1 MFRIL
6 SLPDIWTDPNAF
18 GVGETGVIRYGA
30 DMFETALFISAFTT
44 LFVIID
50 PPGCAPIF
58 ATLTKGT
65 SRKHQRVMAFKSVGI
80 AAFILIGFA
89 FVGEWLF
96 AKLGIS
102 LDALRIAGGI
112 MLFIIGLNMVFEK
125 RTEKREDRAD
135 EILEEIE
142 DPEDISVFP
151 MGIPM
156 IAGPGT
162 MATLLILVKE
172 SQSSAEQIA
181 IVAALLVTLLITLVT
196 FLIAGPLIKL
206 MGKNF
211 TDVLTR
217 VLGVLLCTLASQ
229 FVLDGIKGALF

>member
-1 MFRIL
+1 MF
-6 SLPDIWTDPNAF
+6 
-18 GVGETGVIRYGA
+18 
-30 DMFETALFISAFTT
+30 DMELFLSAFAV

-65 SRKHQRVMAFKSVGI
+65 SRKHQTQMAFKSVFI
-80 AAFILIGFA
+80 AAIILFSFA
-89 FVGEWLF
+89 YGGEWIF

-125 RTEKREDRAD
+125 RTEKREGRAED
-135 EILEEIE
+135 ALE
-142 DPEDISVFP
+142 DAANPEDISVFP

-162 MATLLILVKE
+162 MASLLILMGKAAGRLQE
-172 SQSSAEQIA
+172 FA
-181 IVAALLVTLLITLVT
+181 ILAALASVLLVTLIAFLVSG
-196 FLIAGPLIKL
+196 FLIKL
-206 MGKNF
+206 MGKSM
-211 TDVLTR
+211 TDILTR
-217 VLGVLLCTLASQ
+217 VLGVLLATLAAQ
-229 FVLDGIKGALF
+229 FILDGVRGALF

>member
-1 MFRIL
+1 MFDV
-6 SLPDIWTDPNAF
+6 SLF
-18 GVGETGVIRYGA
+18 V
-30 DMFETALFISAFTT
+30 SAMAV

-65 SRKHQRVMAFKSVGI
+65 SRKHQKTMAFKSIGV

-89 FVGEWLF
+89 LCGEWLF

-102 LDALRIAGGI
+102 LDALRVAGGI

-125 RTEKREDRAD
+125 RTETREERA
-135 EILEEIE
+135 EETLEEAE
-142 DPEDISVFP
+142 NPEDISVFP

-162 MATLLILVKE
+162 MASLLLLM
-172 SQSSAEQIA
+172 SD
-181 IVAALLVTLLITLVT
+181 AADIGQQVSIMAALITVLLVTLLT
-196 FLIAGPLIKL
+196 FLVAGPLMKI
-206 MGKNF
+206 MGKGF

-217 VLGVLLCTLASQ
+217 VLGVLLATLAAQ
-229 FVLDGIKGALF
+229 FVIDGVLGAFRTVIG

>member
-1 MFRIL
+1 
-6 SLPDIWTDPNAF
+6 
-18 GVGETGVIRYGA
+18 
-30 DMFETALFISAFTT
+30 MFETALFISAFTT

-65 SRKHQRVMAFKSVGI
+65 SRKHQRIMAFKSVGI

-89 FVGEWLF
+89 YVGEWLF
-96 AKLGIS
+96 SKLGIS
-102 LDALRIAGGI
+102 LDALRISGGI

-135 EILEEIE
+135 ELLEDIE

-162 MATLLILVKE
+162 MATLLILMGNTDTRMG
-172 SQSSAEQIA
+172 QLAILSA
-181 IVAALLVTLLITLVT
+181 LVLTLVITLVT
-196 FLIAGPLIKL
+196 FLIAGPLMKL
-206 MGKNF
+206 MGKSF

-217 VLGVLLCTLASQ
+217 VLGVLLATLASQ
-229 FVLDGIKGALF
+229 FILDGVKGALF

>member
-1 MFRIL
+1 
-6 SLPDIWTDPNAF
+6 
-18 GVGETGVIRYGA
+18 
-30 DMFETALFISAFTT
+30 MFETALFISAFTT

-58 ATLTKGT
+58 ATLTQGT

-89 FVGEWLF
+89 FAGEWLF

-125 RTEKREDRAD
+125 RTEKREDRA
-135 EILEEIE
+135 EEFLEDVE
-142 DPEDISVFP
+142 DPEDISV
-151 MGIPM
+151 I
-156 IAGPGT
+156 
-162 MATLLILVKE
+162 TLL
-172 SQSSAEQIA
+172 
-181 IVAALLVTLLITLVT
+181 T
-196 FLIAGPLIKL
+196 FLVAGPLMKL
-206 MGKNF
+206 MGKSF
-211 TDVLTR
+211 TDILTR

-229 FVLDGIKGALF
+229 FVLDGIKGALL

>member
-1 MFRIL
+1 MFDL
-6 SLPDIWTDPNAF
+6 D
-18 GVGETGVIRYGA
+18 
-30 DMFETALFISAFTT
+30 LFLSAFAI

-58 ATLTKGT
+58 ATLTDGT
-65 SRKHQRVMAFKSVGI
+65 SRRHQKEMAFKAVGV
-80 AAFILIGFA
+80 AAIVLVLFA
-89 FVGEWLF
+89 FTGEWVF

-125 RTEKREDRAD
+125 RTETREDRAEDLLD
-135 EILEEIE
+135 EIA

-162 MATLLILVKE
+162 MASILLLVSKAEDAYAQATIMGALLIV
-172 SQSSAEQIA
+172 
-181 IVAALLVTLLITLVT
+181 LLITLLA
-196 FLIAGPLIKL
+196 FLIANPLLKL
-206 MGKNF
+206 MGKSLTN
-211 TDVLTR
+211 VITR
-217 VLGVLLCTLASQ
+217 VLGVLLTTLAAQ
-229 FVLDGIKGALF
+229 FIIDGIRGGLLDGLI

>member
-1 MFRIL
+1 M
-6 SLPDIWTDPNAF
+6 
-18 GVGETGVIRYGA
+18 GVGETHPIRYGA
-30 DMFETALFISAFTT
+30 AMFETALFISAFTT

-65 SRKHQRVMAFKSVGI
+65 SRSHQRNMAFKSVGI

-89 FVGEWLF
+89 YVGEWLF

-102 LDALRIAGGI
+102 LDALRISGGI

-125 RTEKREDRAD
+125 RTETREGRAD
-135 EILEEIE
+135 ELLEEIE

-162 MATLLILVKE
+162 MATLLILM
-172 SQSSAEQIA
+172 SNAPSRAGQLA
-181 IVAALLVTLLITLVT
+181 ILAALVLTLLITLVT
-196 FLIAGPLIKL
+196 FLIAGPLMKL
-206 MGKNF
+206 MGKSF

>member
-1 MFRIL
+1 MFDL
-6 SLPDIWTDPNAF
+6 D
-18 GVGETGVIRYGA
+18 
-30 DMFETALFISAFTT
+30 LFLSAFAI

-65 SRKHQRVMAFKSVGI
+65 TRQHQRAMAIKAVLVASI
-80 AAFILIGFA
+80 ILFGFA
-89 FVGEWLF
+89 YSGEFLF
-96 AKLGIS
+96 SKLGIS

-125 RTEKREDRAD
+125 RQEQREDRA
-135 EILEEIE
+135 EETLEMVE
-142 DPEDISVFP
+142 DPEDIAVFP

-162 MATLLILVKE
+162 MASLLLLMSKTDTLADQVSIMSALAAVLV
-172 SQSSAEQIA
+172 
-181 IVAALLVTLLITLVT
+181 ITFIT
-196 FLIAGPLIKL
+196 FLIAGPLMRL
-206 MGKNF
+206 MGKGF

-217 VLGVLLCTLASQ
+217 VLGVLLATLASQ
-229 FVLDGIKGALF
+229 FVLDGVRGGLIDGLIP

>member
-1 MFRIL
+1 
-6 SLPDIWTDPNAF
+6 
-18 GVGETGVIRYGA
+18 
-30 DMFETALFISAFTT
+30 MFELELFLSAFAV

-58 ATLTKGT
+58 ATLTHGT
-65 SRKHQRVMAFKSVGI
+65 SRKHQKAMAFKSVFI
-80 AAFILIGFA
+80 AAIILFGFA
-89 FVGEWLF
+89 YAGEF
-96 AKLGIS
+96 IFSKLGIS

-125 RTEKREDRAD
+125 RTEKREDRA
-135 EILEEIE
+135 EEALEEVK

-162 MATLLILVKE
+162 MASLLIMMGKTDTLAGQISILSALALTLIITLL
-172 SQSSAEQIA
+172 
-181 IVAALLVTLLITLVT
+181 T
-196 FLIAGPLIKL
+196 FLIAGPLMKL
-206 MGKNF
+206 MGKSV

-217 VLGVLLCTLASQ
+217 VLGVLLTTLAAQ
-229 FVLDGIKGALF
+229 FVLDGLKGSLF

>member
-1 MFRIL
+1 
-6 SLPDIWTDPNAF
+6 
-18 GVGETGVIRYGA
+18 
-30 DMFETALFISAFTT
+30 MFELELFLSAFAI

-65 SRKHQRVMAFKSVGI
+65 SRAHQKTMAIKSVLI
-80 AAFILIGFA
+80 ASVILIGFVFGGE
-89 FVGEWLF
+89 FVF
-96 AKLGIS
+96 DKLGIS

-125 RTEKREDRAD
+125 RTEAREERAED
-135 EILEEIE
+135 LLEETE

-162 MATLLILVKE
+162 MASLLLMTSEQDSIYGILTILG
-172 SQSSAEQIA
+172 AL
-181 IVAALLVTLLITLVT
+181 IVVLIMT
-196 FLIAGPLIKL
+196 FATFWIAGPLMKL
-206 MGKNF
+206 MGKSF
-211 TDVLTR
+211 TNVLTR
-217 VLGVLLCTLASQ
+217 VLGVLLATLAAQ
-229 FVLDGIKGALF
+229 FIIDGIYNSLIAGLVPAAT

>member
-1 MFRIL
+1 MF
-6 SLPDIWTDPNAF
+6 
-18 GVGETGVIRYGA
+18 
-30 DMFETALFISAFTT
+30 DMELFLSAFAV

-65 SRKHQRVMAFKSVGI
+65 SRKHQTSMAFKSVLI
-80 AAFILIGFA
+80 AAIILFGFA
-89 FVGEWLF
+89 YGGEWIF

-125 RTEKREDRAD
+125 RTEKREGRVEDA
-135 EILEEIE
+135 LEEASS
-142 DPEDISVFP
+142 PEDISVFP

-162 MATLLILVKE
+162 MASLLIMMGKAAGRPQEL
-172 SQSSAEQIA
+172 A
-181 IVAALLVTLLITLVT
+181 ILAALAAVLLVTLLS
-196 FLIAGPLIKL
+196 FLISGFLIKL
-206 MGKNF
+206 MGKSA
-211 TDVLTR
+211 TDVLT
-217 VLGVLLCTLASQ
+217 LSL
-229 FVLDGIKGALF
+229 IHI

>member
-1 MFRIL
+1 MGAIGA
-6 SLPDIWTDPNAF
+6 I
-18 GVGETGVIRYGA
+18 VYGRH
-30 DMFETALFISAFTT
+30 MFETALFISAFTT

-58 ATLTKGT
+58 ATLTQGT
-65 SRKHQRVMAFKSVGI
+65 SRKHQRIMAFKSVGI
-80 AAFILIGFA
+80 AALILIGFA
-89 FVGEWLF
+89 YVGEWLF

-112 MLFIIGLNMVFEK
+112 MLFMIGLNMVFEK
-125 RTEKREDRAD
+125 RTEKREDRA
-135 EILEEIE
+135 EEFLEDVE

-162 MATLLILVKE
+162 MATLLILMKE
-172 SQSSAEQIA
+172 TSTQGGQLA
-181 IVAALLVTLLITLVT
+181 ILTALVLTLIITLLT
-196 FLIAGPLIKL
+196 FLVAGPLIKL
-206 MGKNF
+206 MGKSF
-211 TDVLTR
+211 TDILTR

>member
-1 MFRIL
+1 MFDL
-6 SLPDIWTDPNAF
+6 
-18 GVGETGVIRYGA
+18 E
-30 DMFETALFISAFTT
+30 LFLSAFAV

-65 SRKHQRVMAFKSVGI
+65 SRKHQTAMAFKSVLI
-80 AAFILIGFA
+80 AAIILFGFA
-89 FVGEWLF
+89 YGGEWIF

-125 RTEKREDRAD
+125 RTEKREGRAED
-135 EILEEIE
+135 ALEEAS

-162 MATLLILVKE
+162 MASLLILMGKASGQPQE
-172 SQSSAEQIA
+172 LA
-181 IVAALLVTLLITLVT
+181 ILAALAAVLLVTLFA
-196 FLIAGPLIKL
+196 FLISGFLIKL
-206 MGKNF
+206 MGKSV

-217 VLGVLLCTLASQ
+217 VLGVLLATLAAQ
-229 FVLDGIKGALF
+229 FILDGVKGALF

>member
-1 MFRIL
+1 MF
-6 SLPDIWTDPNAF
+6 
-18 GVGETGVIRYGA
+18 
-30 DMFETALFISAFTT
+30 DMELFLSAFAV

-65 SRKHQRVMAFKSVGI
+65 SRKHQTSMAFKSVFV
-80 AAFILIGFA
+80 AAIILFGFA
-89 FVGEWLF
+89 YGGEWIF

-125 RTEKREDRAD
+125 RTEKREGRVEDA
-135 EILEEIE
+135 LEEASA
-142 DPEDISVFP
+142 PEDISVFP

-162 MATLLILVKE
+162 MASLLIMMGKAAGRPQEL
-172 SQSSAEQIA
+172 A
-181 IVAALLVTLLITLVT
+181 ILAALAAVLLVTLFSFLVSG
-196 FLIAGPLIKL
+196 FLIKL
-206 MGKNF
+206 MGKSV

-217 VLGVLLCTLASQ
+217 VLGVLLATLAAQ
-229 FVLDGIKGALF
+229 FVLDGLKGALF

>member
-1 MFRIL
+1 M
-6 SLPDIWTDPNAF
+6 
-18 GVGETGVIRYGA
+18 GETEAIVYGA
-30 DMFETALFISAFTT
+30 IMFETALFISAFTT

-58 ATLTKGT
+58 ATLTNGT
-65 SRKHQRVMAFKSVGI
+65 SRKHQRAMAFKSVGI

-89 FVGEWLF
+89 YVGEWLF

-135 EILEEIE
+135 ELLEEIE

-162 MATLLILVKE
+162 MATLLILMKE
-172 SQSSAEQIA
+172 AESNAEQIA
-181 IVAALLVTLLITLVT
+181 ILGALVLTLVITLVT

-211 TDVLTR
+211 TDILTR

>member
-1 MFRIL
+1 
-6 SLPDIWTDPNAF
+6 
-18 GVGETGVIRYGA
+18 
-30 DMFETALFISAFTT
+30 MFETALFISAFTT

-65 SRKHQRVMAFKSVGI
+65 SRKHQRIMAFKSVGI

-89 FVGEWLF
+89 YVGEWLF
-96 AKLGIS
+96 SKLGIS
-102 LDALRIAGGI
+102 LDALRISGGI

-135 EILEEIE
+135 ELLEDIE

-162 MATLLILVKE
+162 MATLLILMGNTDTRMG
-172 SQSSAEQIA
+172 QLA
-181 IVAALLVTLLITLVT
+181 ILFALVLTLAITLVT
-196 FLIAGPLIKL
+196 FLIAGPLMKL
-206 MGKNF
+206 MGKSF

-217 VLGVLLCTLASQ
+217 VLGVLLATLASQ
-229 FVLDGIKGALF
+229 FILDGVKGALF

>member
-1 MFRIL
+1 MFDL
-6 SLPDIWTDPNAF
+6 
-18 GVGETGVIRYGA
+18 
-30 DMFETALFISAFTT
+30 ALFLSAFMT

-58 ATLTKGT
+58 ATLTQGT
-65 SRKHQRVMAFKSVGI
+65 SKRHQREMAFKSVGVASI
-80 AAFILIGFA
+80 ILIGFA
-89 FVGEWLF
+89 YVGEWLF

-125 RTEKREDRAD
+125 RTETREDRA
-135 EILEEIE
+135 EELLEDTL

-162 MATLLILVKE
+162 MASILLLKSRTHDLNAELTVIAALVAVLVITLL
-172 SQSSAEQIA
+172 S
-181 IVAALLVTLLITLVT
+181 
-196 FLIAGPLIKL
+196 FLIAGPLMKL
-206 MGKNF
+206 MGKTF
-211 TDVLTR
+211 TNVLTR
-217 VLGVLLCTLASQ
+217 LLGVLLATLAAQ
-229 FVLDGIKGALF
+229 FIIDGIKGALF